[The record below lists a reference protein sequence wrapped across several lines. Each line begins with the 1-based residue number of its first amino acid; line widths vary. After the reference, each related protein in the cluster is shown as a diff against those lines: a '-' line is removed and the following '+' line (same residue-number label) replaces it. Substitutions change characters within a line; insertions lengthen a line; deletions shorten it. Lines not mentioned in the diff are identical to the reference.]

1 MKVNPINNTTFG
13 SKIYYNGT
21 IEKGFEMAK
30 SNASSFRKK
39 DLDFA
44 KKFSDDVR
52 TILND
57 GSKSTLLFA
66 PKEDASVNIEKMGG
80 KRITLDKSNSL
91 IEGYQCTTAINKFAS
106 RITKSSEKQTKTPID
121 IIKSQLED
129 AISLVENLKEQYS
142 MALKEELSSLENQIK
157 KSNL

>member
-1 MKVNPINNTTFG
+1 MKINPINNTTFR
-13 SKIYYNGT
+13 SRIYYNGT

-66 PKEDASVNIEKMGG
+66 PKEDISINIEKIGG
-80 KRITLDKSNSL
+80 KKITLDESHYP
-91 IEGYQCTTAINKFAS
+91 IEGYQCTTAINNYAS
-106 RITKSSEKQTKTPID
+106 KLSSTERKNTTID
-121 IIKSQLED
+121 KLKNQLED
-129 AISLVENLKEQYS
+129 AISLVETLKEQYS
-142 MALKEELSSLENQIK
+142 LALKDELNSLENQIK
-157 KSNL
+157 NSNY

>member
-1 MKVNPINNTTFG
+1 MKINPINNTTFG

-80 KRITLDKSNSL
+80 KRITLDTSNSP
-91 IEGYQCTTAINKFAS
+91 IEGYQCTTAINKYAS
-106 RITKSSEKQTKTPID
+106 RVAPNEQKKSTPLET
-121 IIKSQLED
+121 IKSQLEG
-129 AISLVENLKEQYS
+129 AISLVETLKEQYS
-142 MALKEELSSLENQIK
+142 LALKEELSSLEKQIK
-157 KSNL
+157 NSNY